1 MSDSPEQ
8 RMAASTRKAKTVAP
22 IAVSAPRPA
31 RIGNVAA
38 AVAMA
43 NKSTATKPA
52 RIDDTFDYEVAF
64 RFAFLGAGQ
73 GGGRIANAFYNI
85 GYRRVAVF
93 NTTDSDFNG
102 LAADIQKLTL
112 KTGGSAKDT
121 ELARRSLSGR
131 EEEVRDLL
139 TKAWGDDVDVALV
152 CVSLGGGTGS
162 GTAPELVRIARQ
174 YLKDQGKPAR
184 VGAIVSLPNRAE
196 GFQVCRNAVNGFK
209 ALQEMGVSPLIVI
222 DNARVEQVYQPA
234 ISRVFPTANETV
246 SNYFH
251 LFNQLAAV
259 HSDFITF
266 DKSEF
271 AQLLD
276 SGMVVMGTSDIT
288 TIESPADISSAIRDQ
303 LAGSVLAQV
312 DLTTGSTAAVLF
324 VAEQAVLDRFTT
336 AYFDAGFTQLN
347 RILATGKP
355 EGTRT
360 VVHRGVYLGADP
372 GLQAYVMVGGLGV
385 PTTLLSDLAKEG
397 GLTAASGSGDGRLAT
412 YLGVS
417 G

>member
-1 MSDSPEQ
+1 
-8 RMAASTRKAKTVAP
+8 MAASSDAARKPV
-22 IAVSAPRPA
+22 AVSAPRP
-31 RIGNVAA
+31 RIGIGNVAA
-38 AVAMA
+38 AVASA

-52 RIDDTFDYEVAF
+52 RIDDAFDYEVAF

-73 GGGRIANAFYNI
+73 GGGRIANAFHEL

-102 LAADIQKLTL
+102 LADSIQKLNL

-139 TKAWGDDVDVALV
+139 TKAWGADVDVAMI
-152 CVSLGGGTGS
+152 CASLGGGTGS
-162 GTAPELVRIARQ
+162 GTAPELVKIARQ

-209 ALQEMGVSPLIVI
+209 ALAEMGVSPLIVI
-222 DNARVEQVYQPA
+222 DNARVEQVYQP
-234 ISRVFPTANETV
+234 SFTRVFPTANQTV
-246 SNYFH
+246 SQYLH

-276 SGMVVMGTSDIT
+276 SGLVVMGTSDIQK
-288 TIESPADISSAIRDQ
+288 IDSPADISSAIRDQ
-303 LAGSVLAQV
+303 LSASVLASV
-312 DLTTGSTAAVLF
+312 DLTTGSTAACLF
-324 VAEQAVLDRFTT
+324 VGSQNVLDKFTT
-336 AYFDAGFTQLN
+336 AFFDAGFTQLN
-347 RILATGKP
+347 RTLATGKP

-360 VVHRGVYLGADP
+360 VVHRGVYLGADE
-372 GLQAYVMVGGLGV
+372 GLQAYVMVGGLAL
-385 PTTLLSDLAKEG
+385 PLALLGDLAKEG
-397 GLTAASGSGDGRLAT
+397 GITAGNGSGRLAE

-417 G
+417 DAGKAG